1 MLRSKVQSALVAL
14 AVILGA
20 GCASKPTMHLRH
32 AEVSGVS
39 LGFPP
44 SINVVMTAVLDV
56 YNPNSYDVAV
66 RAVRG
71 TVYFNNRYPMP
82 IDYRA
87 PGDGLWLPADQTTQI
102 RVPQP
107 IPVNLAFTLAREG
120 MNQVNVPFRL
130 TGRADVT
137 ATKTFK
143 IEKDDYAI
151 DENGTFSMSQLQM
164 ALPRFQ

>member
-1 MLRSKVQSALVAL
+1 MSKIRNAAFALV
-14 AVILGA
+14 VILAA

-32 AEVSGVS
+32 AEVSGMS

-71 TVYFNNRYPMP
+71 TVYFNNRYPLA

-87 PGDGLWLPADQTTQI
+87 PGDGIWLPADQTTQI
-102 RVPQP
+102 RVPTP

-137 ATKTFK
+137 ATRTFK
-143 IEKDDYAI
+143 IEKDDYAV
-151 DENGTFSMSQLQM
+151 DEQGTFAMSQLQM